1 MYRVYLVN
9 FDFHL
14 DYITDSYSEAEAK
27 GRSTGFEFV
36 VTTL

>member
-14 DYITDSYSEAEAK
+14 DYITDVYSEAEAK

-36 VTTL
+36 ITTL